1 MLRPG
6 LSATALSPL
15 ACLIYGPQPTVM
27 NDQVNLSMFHF
38 DYSQIAS
45 SQSLPPPHLNGKPR
59 RKKLF
64 SSSINHPRLENC
76 GGENES
82 RGGRRSG
89 TTWAIRNKFVV
100 KCLEFRKNCSR
111 YIDSLSE
118 EVLELLHN
126 RDSVSENSET
136 ARQVE
141 RKKKLSHHS
150 NAKHKSSAN

>member
-1 MLRPG
+1 MCCGQGSP
-6 LSATALSPL
+6 AAALSPL

-45 SQSLPPPHLNGKPR
+45 SQPLPPPHLNGKPR

-64 SSSINHPRLENC
+64 STGINHPRLGNC

-100 KCLEFRKNCSR
+100 KCLEFRKKLLSL
-111 YIDSLSE
+111 DSLSE
-118 EVLELLHN
+118 EVLELLHS
-126 RDSVSENSET
+126 RDSVSKNSET
-136 ARQVE
+136 ARQIE
-141 RKKKLSHHS
+141 RKKSWAIIRMPNINHR
-150 NAKHKSSAN
+150 